1 MASAGRKEIMDLASN
16 EDHYL
21 DHPKKDRFVDFQ
33 APRTNNYEGSGDMEL
48 KNLDKKRVMDP
59 PSQSPIIK
67 FVSSTNKGQNDTVT
81 TSTAKAGC
89 YK

>member
-48 KNLDKKRVMDP
+48 KNLDKK
-59 PSQSPIIK
+59 
-67 FVSSTNKGQNDTVT
+67 
-81 TSTAKAGC
+81 
-89 YK
+89 